1 MFSVDRWQEVLSTL
15 ARNPLRS
22 ILTALA
28 VAWGIFMLVVLLG
41 MGKGLRNGTEK
52 SFSDDAANSVWIF
65 GGTTSRPHAGLPV
78 NRRIVF
84 DNDDYAA
91 LRRTDGI
98 EKLTGRFFA
107 RGAMFGNELQ
117 IRVGAKVSSFDV
129 RSVHPDH
136 LFLEKTIVVAGRYL
150 NEKDLAEKRK
160 VAVVGVPVAEFLWG
174 HTSVIG
180 ETLAINGVSFQVVG
194 LFTDEGDAGELRKL
208 YIPITT
214 AQLAFNGADRVNMLM
229 FTVGDK
235 TVDETKKLVEEV
247 TALLAERERFD
258 PGDPQATRVRNNL
271 EQYATFQEI
280 FWLIELFIMFM
291 GGCTLVAGIIG
302 VSNIMMIVVKER
314 TKEIGVRKALG
325 ATPST
330 IVSTILQESVFLTAV
345 AGYLGLVAGVGLL
358 ELIAAIL
365 PKSDFFSNPSVDLQ
379 VALYATGILVL
390 SGALAGFVPAYAAA
404 KVNPIVALRD
414 E

>member
-1 MFSVDRWQEVLSTL
+1 
-15 ARNPLRS
+15 
-22 ILTALA
+22 
-28 VAWGIFMLVVLLG
+28 
-41 MGKGLRNGTEK
+41 
-52 SFSDDAANSVWIF
+52 
-65 GGTTSRPHAGLPV
+65 
-78 NRRIVF
+78 
-84 DNDDYAA
+84 
-91 LRRTDGI
+91 
-98 EKLTGRFFA
+98 
-107 RGAMFGNELQ
+107 
-117 IRVGAKVSSFDV
+117 
-129 RSVHPDH
+129 
-136 LFLEKTIVVAGRYL
+136 
-150 NEKDLAEKRK
+150 
-160 VAVVGVPVAEFLWG
+160 
-174 HTSVIG
+174 
-180 ETLAINGVSFQVVG
+180 
-194 LFTDEGDAGELRKL
+194 
-208 YIPITT
+208 
-214 AQLAFNGADRVNMLM
+214 
-229 FTVGDK
+229 
-235 TVDETKKLVEEV
+235 
-247 TALLAERERFD
+247 
-258 PGDPQATRVRNNL
+258 VRNNL